1 MGEGVAKSA
10 LDKDLKKVSRL
21 EEATYTLSRSI
32 AAPGLAILFLVAVF
46 LFMTGLAPVGP
57 LSIFVIAGGVIAGYM
72 ALNIGANDVA
82 NNMGPAVGSR
92 ALPLAAALVIAAI
105 CEAAGAILAGGDVVN
120 TISKGIIA
128 PRDGTAALDFTLM
141 MMSALLAAAMWLHLA
156 TYLNAPVSTT
166 HSIVGGV
173 LGAGITA
180 AGFGIVDWGT
190 MGAIAASWVISPVM
204 GGIIAAALLGF
215 IKWRVLFREDRLAAA
230 QTWVPVMIGL
240 MAGVFAMYLSLK
252 GLSKVWKPST
262 ETVWLLGAGAFV
274 LATLGTRPWLKRR
287 TPKLE
292 NRRKHVAT
300 LFTLP
305 LIFAAALL
313 SFAHGANDV
322 ANAVGPLAAIV
333 AAAETGQAA
342 TGNVALPLWV
352 LLIGAMGIS
361 LGLALFGPRLIRTV
375 GAKITKM
382 DAPRAYCVALA
393 AAITVLI
400 ASALGLPV
408 SSTHIAIGGI
418 FGVGFLREM
427 LANLGLT
434 ADGAKA
440 PKPRASEPASLSKS
454 PEEAIRK
461 QAKREKRR
469 LVRRRH
475 VVTIAAAWVI
485 TVPAAGLL
493 AGSIYW
499 LLKFATDL

>member
-1 MGEGVAKSA
+1 MAKST
-10 LDKDLKKVSRL
+10 LDKDLKKVVRL
-21 EEATYTLSRSI
+21 EEATYALSRSI
-32 AAPGLAILFLVAVF
+32 AAPGLAIIFLIAVF
-46 LFMTGLAPVGP
+46 LFMMGLAPVGP
-57 LSIFVIAGGVIAGYM
+57 LSLFVIAGGVIAGYM

-92 ALPLAAALVIAAI
+92 ALPLGAALVIAAI

-120 TISKGIIA
+120 TISRGIITPQDGA
-128 PRDGTAALDFTLM
+128 PALDFTLM
-141 MMSALLAAAMWLHLA
+141 MMASLLAAAMWVNLA
-156 TYLNAPVSTT
+156 TILNAPVSTT
-166 HSIVGGV
+166 HAVVGGV
-173 LGAGITA
+173 MGAGIA
-180 AGFGIVDWGT
+180 AVGFEIVNWGT
-190 MGAIAASWVISPVM
+190 MSAIAASWVISPVM
-204 GGIIAAALLGF
+204 GGVIAAALLGF
-215 IKWRVLFREDRLAAA
+215 IKWRVLFREDRIAAA
-230 QTWVPVMIGL
+230 HVWVPVMIGL
-240 MAGVFAMYLSLK
+240 MAGVFTMYLALK

-262 ETVWLLGAGAFV
+262 ETVWLLGFGAFIV
-274 LATLGTRPWLKRR
+274 ATIATRPWVKRR

-333 AAAETGQAA
+333 AAAESGHAE

-408 SSTHIAIGGI
+408 SSTHIAIGGV

-427 LANLGLT
+427 LANLGLN
-434 ADGAKA
+434 ADGVKA
-440 PKPRASEPASLSKS
+440 PKPRASEPSSLSKT
-454 PEEAIRK
+454 PEDAIRK
-461 QAKREKRR
+461 QVKRDKRR

-475 VVTIAAAWVI
+475 VLGIAAAWVI

-493 AGSIYW
+493 AGATYW
-499 LLKFATDL
+499 LLKITVGG

>member
-1 MGEGVAKSA
+1 MAKST
-10 LDKDLKKVSRL
+10 LDKDLKKVGSL
-21 EEATYTLSRSI
+21 EEATYALSRSI
-32 AAPGLAILFLVAVF
+32 AAPGLAIIFLIAVF
-46 LFMTGLAPVGP
+46 LFMMGLAPVGP
-57 LSIFVIAGGVIAGYM
+57 LSLFVIAGGVVAGYM

-92 ALPLAAALVIAAI
+92 ALPLGAALVIAAI

-120 TISKGIIA
+120 TISRNIIVPQA
-128 PRDGTAALDFTLM
+128 EFPVRDFVMLM
-141 MMSALLAAAMWLHLA
+141 MASFLAAGMWLHLA
-156 TYLNAPVSTT
+156 TILNAPVSTT

-173 LGAGITA
+173 LGAGIAA
-180 AGFGIVDWGT
+180 AGFNIVNWGT

-204 GGIIAAALLGF
+204 GGVIAAALLGF
-215 IKWRVLFREDRLAAA
+215 IKWRVLFREDRLSAA

-252 GLSKVWKPST
+252 GLSKIWKPSI
-262 ETVWLLGAGAFV
+262 ETVWLLGIGFFIAGT
-274 LATLGTRPWLKRR
+274 LATRPWVKRR

-333 AAAETGQAA
+333 AAAESGHAA

-427 LANLGLT
+427 LANLGLS
-434 ADGAKA
+434 ADGVKS
-440 PKPRASEPASLSKS
+440 PKPKASEPASLSKT

-475 VVTIAAAWVI
+475 VITIAAAWVV

-493 AGSIYW
+493 AGLIYW
-499 LLKFATDL
+499 LLKLTMGA